1 MNIGDSL
8 LINAEKYPQKVA
20 IVVGDES
27 KTYKVLNSIVNQLA
41 NRLLEIGLK
50 KGDLIAI
57 LSENS
62 VPWVEALYAIFKIG
76 AVAVPINYRLLHSEI
91 INELRRN
98 DVAALFFT
106 ADYLEVAKSY
116 KGSRGKETPLIL
128 LEGKGYEE
136 IPSLDTFISES
147 ADLEPSVEVNGSDT
161 GLILFTGGTTGLPK
175 GAICTHDM
183 LIWTSINY
191 MVEYETPRTDHI
203 MLHPF
208 PIFHTSGMFR
218 VLSYMRS
225 GATYIT
231 MKIYDTEKCLKLI
244 EKYRVSSFIGSSA
257 VFVPMLELKK
267 NHSFDT
273 SSVAICC
280 ATFAYM
286 DKEGKKRLK
295 ELFPNAKIYE
305 AYGSTEGGTISCLR
319 PDQTP
324 KETGSVGRPSVHTR
338 MKIVDDQGNVLPYGQ
353 VGEIVIKGPHVAIG
367 YYNNPEETK
376 AAFQDEWFFTGDMGK
391 LDEGGFLYL
400 ADRKKDMIKTG
411 GENVYSREV
420 EEVLFSH
427 PNIKEA
433 AVIGVPH
440 KRWGE
445 TIKAVIVKEKGAELR
460 EEEVIEFCKQH
471 MASYKKPT
479 SVVFVDSIPKT
490 KTGGKI
496 AKWKLREKYG
506 KLD

>member
-8 LINAEKYPQKVA
+8 LINAEKFPNKVA
-20 IVVGDES
+20 LIVDEES
-27 KTYKVLNSIVNQLA
+27 RTYEGLNSRVNQLA
-41 NRLLEIGLK
+41 NRLLEIGLQ

-62 VPWVEALYAIFKIG
+62 VPWVEALYATFKIG
-76 AVAVPINYRLLHSEI
+76 AVAVPINYRLLHSNI
-91 INELRRN
+91 INELKRI
-98 DVAALFFT
+98 DVVALFFT
-106 ADYLEVAKSY
+106 ADYIDVAKSY
-116 KGSRGKETPLIL
+116 REGRGKETLLIL
-128 LEGKGYEE
+128 LEGKGNEE
-136 IPSLDTFISES
+136 VSSLEDLITGSS
-147 ADLEPSVEVNGSDT
+147 AHEPSIEVNGSNVA
-161 GLILFTGGTTGLPK
+161 LVLFTGGTTGLPK
-175 GAICTHDM
+175 GALCTHDM
-183 LIWTSINY
+183 LVWISIGY
-191 MVEYETPRTDHI
+191 MTEWETPRTDHI

-208 PIFHTSGMFR
+208 PLFHTSGMFR
-218 VLSYMRS
+218 VISYIWS
-225 GATYIT
+225 GATYMT
-231 MKIYDTEKCLKLI
+231 MRRYDTEKCLELI
-244 EKYRVSSFIGSSA
+244 KKHRPTSFIGSSA
-257 VFVPMLELKK
+257 VFVPMLETKK
-267 NHSFDT
+267 KKSIDT
-273 SSVAICC
+273 SSVINCC
-280 ATFAYM
+280 ATFAFM
-286 DKEGKKRLK
+286 DREGRKRLK
-295 ELFPNAKIYE
+295 ELFPNARIYE
-305 AYGSTEGGTISCLR
+305 SYGSTEGGTVSALR
-319 PDQTP
+319 PDQKP
-324 KETGSVGRPSVHTR
+324 KEVGSVGRPSVHTR
-338 MKIVDDQGNVLPYGQ
+338 MKIIDDQGNVLPHGQ

-367 YYNNPEETK
+367 YYNNPEETE
-376 AAFQDEWFFTGDMGK
+376 AAFQDGWFLTGDMGK
-391 LDEGGFLYL
+391 LDEDGFLYL

-420 EEVLFSH
+420 EGVLFSH